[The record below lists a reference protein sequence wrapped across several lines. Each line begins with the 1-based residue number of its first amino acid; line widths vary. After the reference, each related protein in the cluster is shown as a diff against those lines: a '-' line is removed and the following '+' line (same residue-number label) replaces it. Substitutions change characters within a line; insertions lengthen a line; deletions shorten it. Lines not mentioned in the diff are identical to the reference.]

1 MSAAAHDFDID
12 EFLVKPLFA
21 HLATASADGPRES
34 PVWFLWEG
42 GELWL
47 IGNHEDSF
55 PKRLRADPRCAVGIV
70 DLDLGK
76 GTLRHVGIRGVAS
89 IEPLDEERLYR
100 LLKRYLGADKTEW
113 NAEFRSVV
121 IDGLDLMVRIRPES
135 IVARD
140 QSYFSNVSPRR
151 LTP

>member
-1 MSAAAHDFDID
+1 MDRDFDID
-12 EFLVKPLFA
+12 TFLRKPLFA
-21 HLATASADGPRES
+21 HLATASPDGPRES

-47 IGNHEDSF
+47 IGNTSDSF
-55 PKRLRADPRCAVGIV
+55 PKRLRDEPRCAVGIV
-70 DLDLGK
+70 DFDLPN

-89 IEPLDEERLYR
+89 IEALDEDRLHR
-100 LLKRYLGADKTEW
+100 LLKRYLGADKEAW

-121 IDGLDLMVRIRPES
+121 IDGLDLMVRIRPLS
-135 IVARD
+135 MVARD
-140 QSYFSNVSPRR
+140 QSYFSNASPRR